1 MFLSVV
7 ILGRFTTATHAMALY
22 ISADTPPLLTP
33 HPGTLPCRV
42 GAVALTL
49 TLQQWFAMSRSFEIS
64 TESPASV
71 EQIHAAFGR
80 EDYWLARLA
89 AGDATITL
97 DSLIVDAD
105 GTVTVRTTQ
114 HLVHQLLPGL
124 VAKLVPGDLKIL
136 SSETWRPVDDG
147 QVRGQVSVSAPGG
160 LGSGRGEAWLA
171 PAGNGSQL
179 RYAVRVEVKIPLVG
193 GKLEKSL
200 GAGLAESIPAL
211 LRFTTTWITEHA

>member
-1 MFLSVV
+1 
-7 ILGRFTTATHAMALY
+7 
-22 ISADTPPLLTP
+22 
-33 HPGTLPCRV
+33 
-42 GAVALTL
+42 
-49 TLQQWFAMSRSFEIS
+49 MSRSFEIS

-89 AGDATITL
+89 IGGATTTL

-114 HLVHQLLPGL
+114 HLVRRLLPGL

-136 SSETWRPVDDG
+136 ASETWGPVDDR
-147 QVRGQVSVSAPGG
+147 QVRGLVSVSAPGG
-160 LGSGRGEAWLA
+160 LGSGRAEAWLT

-179 RYAVRVEVKIPLVG
+179 RFAVRVEVKIPLVG
-193 GKLEKSL
+193 GKLEKSI
-200 GAGLAESIPAL
+200 GAGLAENIPAMH
-211 LRFTTTWITEHA
+211 RFTTTWITEHA

>member
-1 MFLSVV
+1 
-7 ILGRFTTATHAMALY
+7 
-22 ISADTPPLLTP
+22 
-33 HPGTLPCRV
+33 
-42 GAVALTL
+42 
-49 TLQQWFAMSRSFEIS
+49 MSRSFEIL

-89 AGDATITL
+89 AGDATTTL

-105 GTVTVRTTQ
+105 GTVTVRITQ
-114 HLVHQLLPGL
+114 HLVRQLLPGL

-136 SSETWRPVDDG
+136 ASETWRPVDDR

-160 LGSGRGEAWLA
+160 LGSGRAEAWLA

-179 RYAVRVEVKIPLVG
+179 RYAVRAEVKIPLVG
-193 GKLEKSL
+193 GKLEKSI
-200 GAGLAESIPAL
+200 GAGLAESIPGM